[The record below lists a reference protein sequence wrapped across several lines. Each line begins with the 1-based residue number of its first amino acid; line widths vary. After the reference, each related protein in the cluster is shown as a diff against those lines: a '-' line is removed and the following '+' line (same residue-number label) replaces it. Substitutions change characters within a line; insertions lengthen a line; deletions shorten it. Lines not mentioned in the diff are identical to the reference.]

1 MFFKIRNHGTINTDV
16 LQALLHYLID
26 QKKLPGNWV
35 KIRSSHQRCSVK
47 RGVLK
52 NFANFTGKRMCWSLC
67 LIKLQ
72 TWRPA
77 TLLKM
82 RLQHRCFPVKIAKFL
97 EIHVL
102 KNTCED
108 CFCQKWNELWW
119 TSHRGHGYCY
129 YLDEDIF
136 AILKLIFWHHCITIR
151 LCNSFFAS
159 NAHVTRC
166 HSVHPLTQKVT
177 RKDLNLQNVVVK
189 RWSSMIPLRRA

>member
-52 NFANFTGKRMCWSLC
+52 NFAKFTGKHMCWSLC

-97 EIHVL
+97 EMHVL
-102 KNTCED
+102 KNTCEGLLLSKMEWTLVNQPQRSRLLLSFKWRY
-108 CFCQKWNELWW
+108 FCNPQTHFL
-119 TSHRGHGYCY
+119 
-129 YLDEDIF
+129 
-136 AILKLIFWHHCITIR
+136 
-151 LCNSFFAS
+151 AS
-159 NAHVTRC
+159 LHNHKIV
-166 HSVHPLTQKVT
+166 
-177 RKDLNLQNVVVK
+177 
-189 RWSSMIPLRRA
+189 